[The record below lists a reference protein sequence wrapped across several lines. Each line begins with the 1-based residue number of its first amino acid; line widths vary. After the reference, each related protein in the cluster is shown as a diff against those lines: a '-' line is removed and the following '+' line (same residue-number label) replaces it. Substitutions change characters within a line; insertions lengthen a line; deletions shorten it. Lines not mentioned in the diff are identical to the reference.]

1 MVAHEGF
8 DGGDEK
14 ITVELE
20 QNDNENLHFKCLKK

>member
-8 DGGDEK
+8 EGGDEK

-20 QNDNENLHFKCLKK
+20 KADNENLHFKC

>member
-20 QNDNENLHFKCLKK
+20 KMIMKICILNG